1 MDIKIYH
8 NKRCSKSNVAMKAL
22 ENQNIHF
29 TIVNYLEN
37 PPSVQELKNIL
48 QMLELKPLEL
58 MRTNEEVFKEKV
70 KGKNLS
76 DEELIVAMHEN
87 PILIQRPIIHH
98 FNMDTI
104 YKNQLVF
111 FLFPLDSLRSKSW

>member
-1 MDIKIYH
+1 
-8 NKRCSKSNVAMKAL
+8 MKAL
-22 ENQNIHF
+22 ENQNIDF

-70 KGKNLS
+70 KGKNLA

-87 PILIQRPIIHH
+87 PILIQRPIIIKG
-98 FNMDTI
+98 NKAVI
-104 YKNQLVF
+104 A
-111 FLFPLDSLRSKSW
+111 RSEEAIGNII

>member
-1 MDIKIYH
+1 
-8 NKRCSKSNVAMKAL
+8 MKAL

-37 PPSVQELKNIL
+37 PPSVQELKNLL

-70 KGKNLS
+70 KGKNLA

-87 PILIQRPIIHH
+87 PILIQRPIIIKG
-98 FNMDTI
+98 NKAVI
-104 YKNQLVF
+104 A
-111 FLFPLDSLRSKSW
+111 RSEEAIGNII

>member
-8 NKRCSKSNVAMKAL
+8 NKRCSKSNAAMKAL
-22 ENQNIHF
+22 ENQNIDF

-70 KGKNLS
+70 KGKNLA

-87 PILIQRPIIHH
+87 PILIQRPIIIKG
-98 FNMDTI
+98 NKAVI
-104 YKNQLVF
+104 A
-111 FLFPLDSLRSKSW
+111 RSEEAIDNII